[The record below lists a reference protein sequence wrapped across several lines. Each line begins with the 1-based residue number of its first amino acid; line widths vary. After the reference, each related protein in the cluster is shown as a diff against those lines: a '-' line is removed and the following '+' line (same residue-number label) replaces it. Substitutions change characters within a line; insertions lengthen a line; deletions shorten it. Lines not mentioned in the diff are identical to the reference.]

1 MSKSPMTRRSLIKA
15 LATSTVAV
23 GLGAAVAPAA
33 SAAPGPNA
41 AGPAAAAGNGNAN
54 GRLIPP
60 NKIGIQLYSIR
71 DKVSSLGFRTVFE
84 ELADIGYS
92 EIEFAG
98 YTQGQVG
105 AITPEQIR
113 QLLDDNG
120 LTAVGSHV
128 SLNALRNDLPRQLE
142 IANILGMPHVGT
154 ANAPTNT
161 NTVAGYRAAADEFN
175 AWGAQA
181 KAAGLKLYQHNHAGE
196 FAFATDQPNVRLYDV
211 FFENTDPDTV
221 FLEMDVYWAFVGQ
234 HLYPGFEPIDYVRNN
249 PHRFPL
255 LHLKDGARNA
265 ANPNGFDIIEFD
277 AGDLPYREFLRAT
290 KARGT
295 RYGIWEQD
303 NAATTAV
310 PPNPL
315 DSFGNARRSYT
326 AMHGLRG

>member
-1 MSKSPMTRRSLIKA
+1 MSNSQMTRRSLIKA

-23 GLGAAVAPAA
+23 GLGAAAAPAA
-33 SAAPGPNA
+33 GAATVPA
-41 AGPAAAAGNGNAN
+41 AGPLAAAGN

-60 NKIGIQLYSIR
+60 GKIGIQLYSIR
-71 DKVSSLGFRTVFE
+71 DKVSSLGFRVVFE
-84 ELADIGYS
+84 QLADIGYS

-98 YTQGQVG
+98 YNQGQVG
-105 AITPEQIR
+105 AITPEEIR

-120 LTAVGSHV
+120 LSAVGSHV

-154 ANAPTNT
+154 ANAPTNV
-161 NTVAGYRAAADEFN
+161 NTVAGYLAAAEEFN

-181 KAAGLKLYQHNHAGE
+181 NAAGLKLYQHNHAGE
-196 FAFATDQPNVRLYDV
+196 FAFATDQPDVRLYDV
-211 FFENTDPDTV
+211 FFDNTDPRAV

-234 HLYPGFEPIDYVRNN
+234 YRFPGFEPIDYVRNN
-249 PHRFPL
+249 PHRYPL
-255 LHLKDGARNA
+255 LHLKDGARNE

-303 NAATTAV
+303 NAPTTAV
-310 PPNPL
+310 PPNPV
-315 DSFGNARRSYT
+315 DSFGNAERSY
-326 AMHGLRG
+326 AALLGLRG